1 MRSSSSIGSFTFNLW
16 HETHLPAN
24 KILCLNRFSWQM
36 SKLNFYLFRVNQ
48 NPFSLSVIRLF
59 TTLSSTLRCRVRS
72 RCYPLWDPESTLP
85 SVSVIALQSKE
96 PMLPPLSPRKPPV
109 LRDGATPDESLHGF
123 LLFGARRVEVW
134 RLVKCHVQTQI
145 SSCSCPSFTSRT
157 GWVIGRWYQVEKMMR
172 LDVGHC
178 QVHPDQVEQQRV
190 ESV

>member
-1 MRSSSSIGSFTFNLW
+1 LLLDVELEKESRWKCWSWSCRRHKMRSPSAFHHAKSRRMAIASTKVRVGNFKKSRQAASIWRSW
-16 HETHLPAN
+16 
-24 KILCLNRFSWQM
+24 FS
-36 SKLNFYLFRVNQ
+36 
-48 NPFSLSVIRLF
+48 
-59 TTLSSTLRCRVRS
+59 S
-72 RCYPLWDPESTLP
+72 RCFACIHW
-85 SVSVIALQSKE
+85 VW
-96 PMLPPLSPRKPPV
+96 LSPRKPPV